1 MRPVLA
7 PPLGRTGGELS
18 RARGEQRGQSNSPL
32 KGVEQSGDRGHWGA
46 VRRGAMTPRDLARS
60 RSGVALATPAPPSP
74 PRITRSPTCER
85 LRGRGPGL
93 PRRLGYARASPARRQ
108 TPRGGWRHSLCP
120 RGAAPSPKRDLP
132 GVSDQPDGIS
142 PQGVALERGTQETVH
157 GDRRES
163 DMADMPSIHPV
174 KSAERVLEVLTLL
187 AQHTRPVP
195 TMTIARECG
204 IPKSSAHQLLNVM
217 RARHFVIYYD
227 AEHAW
232 GLGVASFEIGSAYL
246 RSEPLQRLGRPVL
259 VALTERTGDTSHLA
273 ILHGTEVL
281 YLDKEEAS
289 GPASEARD

>member
-1 MRPVLA
+1 
-7 PPLGRTGGELS
+7 
-18 RARGEQRGQSNSPL
+18 
-32 KGVEQSGDRGHWGA
+32 
-46 VRRGAMTPRDLARS
+46 
-60 RSGVALATPAPPSP
+60 
-74 PRITRSPTCER
+74 
-85 LRGRGPGL
+85 
-93 PRRLGYARASPARRQ
+93 
-108 TPRGGWRHSLCP
+108 
-120 RGAAPSPKRDLP
+120 
-132 GVSDQPDGIS
+132 
-142 PQGVALERGTQETVH
+142 
-157 GDRRES
+157 
-163 DMADMPSIHPV
+163 MADIPSIHPV

-259 VALTERTGDTSHLA
+259 VALTEQTGDTSHLA

-289 GPASEARD
+289 GPAPKLVTEIGVRLPAHLTAVGRAILAELTGPQVRALYANQPLVHRTGRGPENLSELLEQLAEVRACGFAHEDQMVTPGIGCVAGPVLSHENVPVAAVGVTYVAAQRDAQGVADVAATVRQMASRLSTNLGYRAPAQRSA